1 MNPNHYPPS
10 PAYYRHGN
18 ADARDLVTP
27 SYWTDSAL
35 VHLMRAGRK
44 DGEPFADAVR
54 NAFVCL
60 ALWFRSQ
67 SLPVP
72 YYSAELDRLQ
82 SRIAE
87 LEAAALTAAA
97 RPVAPAPDALPVEW
111 TDDELE
117 AWVVARHGQPVEFDG
132 HRKRWDWMGHP
143 DNWSLVRASIT
154 ATLTAWY
161 GHAIGNP
168 SKGITATEAARILSA
183 TKPDPLRDLLE
194 VKTDDD
200 FRAWLEMAG
209 YDPTPDSFH
218 GDRIIHWTM
227 PNTVPVYCDTV
238 TLPGKP
244 WRISVPGVF
253 CAKAP
258 EAARTL
264 HRFLT
269 GAAP

>member
-27 SYWTDSAL
+27 DYWTDSAL

-54 NAFVCL
+54 NAFTCL

-72 YYSAELDRLQ
+72 FYSDALDAAHK
-82 SRIAE
+82 RIAE
-87 LEAAALTAAA
+87 LEAAALEAAA
-97 RPVAPAPDALPVEW
+97 LTVVESRPVAPALDTSPV
-111 TDDELE
+111 
-117 AWVVARHGQPVEFDG
+117 
-132 HRKRWDWMGHP
+132 
-143 DNWSLVRASIT
+143 
-154 ATLTAWY
+154 
-161 GHAIGNP
+161 
-168 SKGITATEAARILSA
+168 
-183 TKPDPLRDLLE
+183 KPDPFRDLLE

-200 FRAWLEMAG
+200 FRAWLKMAG

-218 GDRIIHWTM
+218 GDRIIRWTM
-227 PNTVPVYCDTV
+227 PNTVAVHWDTV

-253 CAKAP
+253 CAKA
-258 EAARTL
+258 EVAARTL